1 MSLAIAKRQ
10 QAAAYR
16 GLADGL
22 DAEAS
27 ALDAAAAPTS
37 PAPAVLYCRVGQY
50 AERVALSESTV
61 WGLVKRG
68 LPVVGSGRARRVD
81 VARADRWLAEQSM
94 QVDNAVER
102 DARSRA
108 RAAAKR
114 VAL

>member
-1 MSLAIAKRQ
+1 MSLAHAKRQ

-27 ALDAAAAPTS
+27 ALDAAAAPAS
-37 PAPAVLYCRVGQY
+37 SAAPVMLYCRVAQY
-50 AERVALSESTV
+50 AERVSLSESTV

-68 LPVVGSGRARRVD
+68 LPVVGSGRARRID
-81 VARADRWLAEQSM
+81 VARADRWLAEQST

-114 VAL
+114 TT